1 MMTEHAGTAKGASTT
16 AIACRQCNTPNE
28 PPFIFCHNCG
38 AARVSLNRYQI
49 LTNLT
54 LAMVAFTSVYYY
66 AELISWGWP
75 IYALYS
81 LLILQFS
88 LLLVIGSRA
97 RTFRVGTW
105 LLTFLAA
112 FGVLFHYMNS
122 EGPQIFVYLLEDL
135 PAIIRQHPWES
146 IGVITALLLLPA
158 ALLYQRWGRVY
169 GWVNAYR
176 IVILGFI
183 GLSIGCLIGL
193 QLLQV
198 ATANGWFPSLQGQ
211 LTRFTENVKPQYMKA
226 IGVAA
231 ATFLRIFLFEI
242 FVFAAVRGYR
252 IASKGTHAKPQ
263 DISRESGFVRSLFS
277 LAQMARVFAAALE
290 NMMTY
295 LLETIIVLAR
305 DVWRVFTIACREVF
319 LPTIALVTCAL
330 LLHHLTNTTQD
341 YIAHNSV
348 RSALLIG
355 AGITAILLCQLL
367 FLICKTSFRPS
378 RVVDFHV
385 QMLGWLLPNLLVFF
399 LLVSLSLFAM
409 TEALN
414 SNEDRTHSLPFTI
427 GMLTKFFGVA
437 LIALIAFILA
447 RKRSLFTMRPPSEIA
462 ERERSSARLLMAR
475 ADAQEDREDDAPEDD
490 GLAALE
496 ASINSGAPSMATGPT
511 IGGGAGGSLF
521 ARRRN
526 RNWNLTRSDDPTR
539 NNDASPLAL
548 ASKLKNVVI
557 ANPLSSNALKAM
569 DSLQDRVKGRPEIVQ
584 RVITAK
590 QQYAEKYY
598 QWEAL
603 ERTRDSIT
611 AETYRGLREG
621 YLAELNALL
630 STRDQLQAELDRL
643 YAMQMVEKNML
654 DIKIS
659 ALRSKKDEFE
669 HLRSVGA
676 LAEKDLKTRVA
687 PLEAELKMELAR
699 LQTCEQKLDFLRP
712 EATAYNDIKETAPPP
727 KAP

>member
-54 LAMVAFTSVYYY
+54 LAMAAFTSVYYY

-105 LLTFLAA
+105 LITFLAA

-122 EGPQIFVYLLEDL
+122 EGPQIFIYLLEDL

-146 IGVITALLLLPA
+146 IGVIAALLLLPA
-158 ALLYQRWGRVY
+158 ALLYQRWGRIY

-183 GLSIGCLIGL
+183 GLSIGCLFGL

-198 ATANGWFPSLQGQ
+198 AATNGWFPSLQGQ
-211 LTRFTENVKPQYMKA
+211 LTRFAENVKPQYMKA

-231 ATFLRIFLFEI
+231 ATLLRIFLFEI

-252 IASKGTHAKPQ
+252 IASKGTSAKPPA
-263 DISRESGFVRSLFS
+263 ISGESGFVRSLFA
-277 LAQMARVFAAALE
+277 LAQIARVCAAALE

-295 LLETIIVLAR
+295 LLETLVVLAR
-305 DVWRVFTIACREVF
+305 DVWRVLMIACREVF
-319 LPTIALVTCAL
+319 FPAIALAACAL
-330 LLHHLTNTTQD
+330 LLHQLTNTTQD
-341 YIAHNSV
+341 YIAYNSL

-355 AGITAILLCQLL
+355 ANITAILLCQLL

-414 SNEDRTHSLPFTI
+414 STPDRTHTLPFTI
-427 GMLTKFFGVA
+427 GMLTKFFGAA
-437 LIALIAFILA
+437 LIALVAFIFV

-475 ADAQEDREDDAPEDD
+475 ADAEEDREDDAPEDD

-496 ASINSGAPSMATGPT
+496 ASINSGAPAMADGPP
-511 IGGGAGGSLF
+511 INGSAGGSLF

-526 RNWNLTRSDDPTR
+526 RNWNLTRSDDPP
-539 NNDASPLAL
+539 SPGL

-699 LQTCEQKLDFLRP
+699 LQICEQKLDFLRP